1 MTTFYLLYGFC
12 IGASILPLIGLVV
25 FLAIAYI
32 GGVADETD
40 EQSGTFISDIRP

>member
-1 MTTFYLLYGFC
+1 MLTFYVVYGFC

-32 GGVADETD
+32 GGAADEPEETT
-40 EQSGTFISDIRP
+40 GTFISDIRP